1 MNKWDSMM
9 MNGTRMKDLIIL
21 SRQRESRF

>member
-1 MNKWDSMM
+1 MNKWDDM
-9 MNGTRMKDLIIL
+9 MNGARMKDLIIL

>member
-9 MNGTRMKDLIIL
+9 MNGTRFDYFIKTKGI
-21 SRQRESRF
+21 